1 MAQASGV
8 TCDHC
13 GMFVAVK
20 LSPTTKVTLPVG
32 WYEVFGILE
41 SGERTLIAEV
51 CSARCLGKVAKV
63 RGELEKPILTSVI
76 QGRPA

>member
-13 GMFVAVK
+13 GLFVAVK
-20 LSPTTKVTLPVG
+20 LSPTSKVTLPRG
-32 WYEVFGILE
+32 WYEVFGILD

-51 CSARCLGKVAKV
+51 CSARCLGRIARLRTEVD
-63 RGELEKPILTSVI
+63 KPMLASVI
-76 QGRPA
+76 EGRFK